1 MPIRK
6 LKNGRWQV
14 DLNTP
19 EKRIRKQFKTKLE
32 ASRFEQFILSK
43 TESAKE
49 WMVSG
54 DSRRL
59 SELVKLWYDHHGQT
73 LRDQKKRLSIL
84 QALALSL
91 GDPVAMKLK
100 PADFVQ
106 YRAERIRNGITP
118 KTLNNELGY
127 CRAVFNE
134 LKALSVINYENP
146 LQQVKPFRIQEREL
160 TWLTSDQCRELLQ
173 VVQTGSDNPHLY
185 LITSVC
191 LATGARWSE
200 AESLK
205 PASVRS
211 GAVTFT
217 GTKSGKN
224 RTVPISPDLELALLS
239 HWKQYGQFT
248 FSLSA
253 FRRAL
258 GRVSFTL
265 PRGQAS
271 HVLRH
276 TFASHFMQNGG
287 NILTLQKILGHSSLA
302 MTMRYAH
309 LSPDHLKD
317 AIRLNPLHS
326 WQKIGNDGKNATPE
340 KKKP

>member
-1 MPIRK
+1 
-6 LKNGRWQV
+6 NGRWQV

-43 TESAKE
+43 TEASKE
-49 WMVSG
+49 WMVSC

-146 LQQVKPFRIQEREL
+146 LQQVKPFRIQDRAL

-185 LITSVC
+185 LITCVC
-191 LATGARWSE
+191 LATGARWS
-200 AESLK
+200 
-205 PASVRS
+205 
-211 GAVTFT
+211 
-217 GTKSGKN
+217 
-224 RTVPISPDLELALLS
+224 
-239 HWKQYGQFT
+239 
-248 FSLSA
+248 
-253 FRRAL
+253 
-258 GRVSFTL
+258 
-265 PRGQAS
+265 
-271 HVLRH
+271 
-276 TFASHFMQNGG
+276 
-287 NILTLQKILGHSSLA
+287 
-302 MTMRYAH
+302 
-309 LSPDHLKD
+309 
-317 AIRLNPLHS
+317 
-326 WQKIGNDGKNATPE
+326 
-340 KKKP
+340 